1 MDRVGTQERIGYRV
15 DRDEQMTGIPMELT
29 EFPWEREWESE
40 FDRNGNENYSTG
52 MGIRQFPLE
61 GKK

>member
-1 MDRVGTQERIGYRV
+1 
-15 DRDEQMTGIPMELT
+15 MEPT

-40 FDRNGNENYSTG
+40 FDRNGNGNYSTG
-52 MGIRQFPLE
+52 MRIGQFPFD